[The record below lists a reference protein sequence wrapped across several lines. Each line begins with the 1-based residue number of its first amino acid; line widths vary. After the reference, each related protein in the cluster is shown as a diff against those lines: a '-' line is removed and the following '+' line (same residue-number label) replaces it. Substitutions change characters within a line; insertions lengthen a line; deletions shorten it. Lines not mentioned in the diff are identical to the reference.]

1 MLGLEDLAHAASPD
15 LVEDGVVAQDQRL
28 RPARIDL
35 LGLELRQLLALDELP
50 SKFLGI
56 LGRALGGTKFSSLP
70 GAMTPESVKLLD
82 ELFEGD
88 GHSLPRKSWT
98 SPIMA

>member
-1 MLGLEDLAHAASPD
+1 MLGLEDLAHAAGPD
-15 LVEDGVVAQDQRL
+15 LVEDRVVAQDQRL
-28 RPARIDL
+28 GPARVDF

-50 SKFLGI
+50 GKFLGV
-56 LGRALGGTKFSSLP
+56 LGRALGGMKFSSLP

-82 ELFEGD
+82 ELFKGN
-88 GHSLPRKSWT
+88 GHSLPRKSWM